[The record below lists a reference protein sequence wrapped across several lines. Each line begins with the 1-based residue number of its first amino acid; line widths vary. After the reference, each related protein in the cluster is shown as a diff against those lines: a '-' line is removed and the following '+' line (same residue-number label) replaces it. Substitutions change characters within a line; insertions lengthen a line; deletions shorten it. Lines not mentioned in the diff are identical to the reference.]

1 MEAKLSET
9 TELVGK
15 LRKDTGVTG
24 YRLYDHGAEEIMKK
38 MQQEGGCRDA
48 IDNAYREV
56 MRRKKEREAVREQK
70 EAAEGERR
78 GQRIDT
84 KQSSQTP

>member
-1 MEAKLSET
+1 
-9 TELVGK
+9 
-15 LRKDTGVTG
+15 
-24 YRLYDHGAEEIMKK
+24 
-38 MQQEGGCRDA
+38 MQQEGGCRHA

-84 KQSSQTP
+84 KQSRQTS